1 MVSSKLLAVFAV
13 LCVMSSAVMAKGLYE
28 KDSIVE
34 KLNDLNFKTFIKKA
48 DSMNHVKLIEFYK
61 EDCANCKSFEKEYNE
76 LAKQFK
82 GIIKVT
88 AVDCGSQK
96 KICDEYSVTEFPTL
110 KVIPPG
116 GFGVQ
121 DYTGE
126 RTAKAIYSWTLKF
139 HQHFVEKVTSEDLDA
154 FLNKNAGK
162 YKALLFTDKGKTPL
176 MWRGLSVDFYNKMT
190 LGIVQK
196 EEKGVCSRYKVTKF
210 PTILVVKPGQKKPI
224 KFEEKLEY
232 QELFEFLN
240 RYQETFAME
249 APGADEELAAKKPWL
264 SESVPELTKLS
275 AEDICYG
282 TENVCVIVAAKPT
295 AEGKLD
301 KAVYDDISAAKS
313 KFNPGNGKYQFM
325 WVNTE
330 REKAFAQACGIEATP
345 TIMALRTGKRT
356 RFAKSEADF
365 SEKSLS
371 EFLQRLPVGDVQYKP
386 LKDGPPALEDIA
398 PPEDPKKKK

>member
-1 MVSSKLLAVFAV
+1 MFGARFLAGLAIVCAIG
-13 LCVMSSAVMAKGLYE
+13 SASAKGLYE
-28 KDSIVE
+28 KDSLVE
-34 KLNDLNFKTFIKKA
+34 KLNELNFKTFIKKQ

-61 EDCANCKSFEKEYNE
+61 DDCANCKSFEKEYND

-88 AVDCGSQK
+88 AVDCNSQK
-96 KICDEYSVTEFPTL
+96 KICDEYSVKEFPTL

-121 DYTGE
+121 DYAGE
-126 RTAKAIYSWTLKF
+126 RTAKAIYPWVLKF

-176 MWRGLSVDFYNKMT
+176 IWRGLSVDLHNKMT
-190 LGIVQK
+190 LGVVQK

-224 KFEEKLEY
+224 KFEEKVEY

-249 APGADEELAAKKPWL
+249 QPGADEELAAKKPWL

-282 TENVCVIVAAKPT
+282 TENVCVIVAATPT

-301 KAVYDDISAAKS
+301 KGVYDEIAAAKS

-325 WVNTE
+325 WLNTD
-330 REKAFAQACGIEATP
+330 REKAFVSATGLEAATT
-345 TIMALRTGKRT
+345 TILALRTGKRT
-356 RFAKSEADF
+356 RFAKSEAAF
-365 SEKSLS
+365 SEKALS

-386 LKDGPPALEDIA
+386 LKDGPPALEEIA
-398 PPEDPKKKK
+398 APEEKKK